1 MVRRSKNGV
10 NPMVSHWSYEIDK
23 DQLAWLAIDHPD
35 SGTNTLSQA
44 VVTELGV
51 QIHEIAATS
60 PRGLIIYSKKKN
72 GFIAGADIKEF
83 TTLKNA
89 DEALNLIRNGQ
100 KILSQIENL
109 PFPTLALIHG
119 FCMGGGLEL
128 ALSCRYRVIVKGA
141 KLGLPEIKLGIHPG
155 FGGTV
160 RSVRLIGPSAA
171 LPMILR
177 GNPVQS
183 AQALKI
189 GLADRMVNDLEQG
202 RNEARLLLLETPPVH
217 RPGYGASLL
226 NLPLLRPWVARRLR
240 EKIKKHARPDFY
252 PAPYAVI
259 SLWER
264 FGSTATPAHYEAEAH
279 SIANLM
285 DSATARNLVRVF
297 LLQDK
302 LKALGKRSDLEV
314 RHVHV
319 IGAGVMGGDI
329 AAWCALRGCRVSLED
344 REARFVEP
352 ALARAR
358 KLFERQLQDPR
369 QVAEAT
375 ARLQMDIGG
384 RSIAEAD
391 VVIEAIFENL
401 EAKKKLYTAIEG
413 RLKPLAVLATNT
425 SSIRLEKLSADL
437 ENPGRLVG
445 IHFFNPVA
453 KMPLVEI
460 VHSPGTDSAVT
471 ARALSF
477 VRHIDRLPVPVRST
491 PGFLVNRVLMPYLLE
506 AVLASMEGVPFE
518 AIDQAALDF
527 GMPMGPVELADTVGL
542 DVALSVAGIFSE
554 ELGKPVPELLQT
566 KVKAGQLGKKT
577 GQGFYRYRDGKAN
590 KDPSRA
596 RLGNTDLMDRL
607 LLPLLNEVIACR
619 REQVVAD
626 DDLIDAGV
634 IFGTGFAPFRGGPLR
649 YIRETGAPSIYD
661 RLRHFED
668 RLGERF
674 KPDSGWTDLLPPSTR

>member
-1 MVRRSKNGV
+1 
-10 NPMVSHWSYEIDK
+10 MVSHWSYEVDNER
-23 DQLAWLAIDHPD
+23 LAWLALDHPD

-44 VVTELGV
+44 VVAELGTR
-51 QIHEIAATS
+51 IHEIAAAS
-60 PRGLIIYSKKKN
+60 PRGLVIYSKKKN

-89 DEALNLIRNGQ
+89 DEALALIRNGQ
-100 KILSQIENL
+100 KIFSEIENL
-109 PFPTLALIHG
+109 PFPTVSLIHG

-128 ALSCRYRVIVKGA
+128 ALACRYRVIVKGA

-160 RSVRLIGPSAA
+160 RSVRLIGPTAA
-171 LPMILR
+171 LQMILR
-177 GNPVQS
+177 GNPVQ
-183 AQALKI
+183 AGHALKI
-189 GLADRMVNDLEQG
+189 GLADRMVGDLEQG
-202 RNEARLLLLETPPVH
+202 RSEARLLLFETPPVH
-217 RPGYGASLL
+217 RPGYGANLL
-226 NLPLLRPWVARRLR
+226 NLTLLRPWIARRLR
-240 EKIKKHARPDFY
+240 DQVKKHARPDFY

-264 FGSTATPAHYEAEAH
+264 FGAAATPAHYEAEAH
-279 SIANLM
+279 SIASLM
-285 DSATARNLVRVF
+285 DSPTARNLVRVF

-302 LKALGKRSDLEV
+302 LKALGKRSELEV

-329 AAWCALRGCRVSLED
+329 AAWCALRGFKVTLED

-358 KLFERQLQDPR
+358 KLFERQLHDPQ

-375 ARLQMDIGG
+375 GRLRMDIGG
-384 RSIAEAD
+384 NSLAEAD
-391 VVIEAIFENL
+391 VVIEAISENL
-401 EAKKKLYTAIEG
+401 EAKKKLYATIEG
-413 RLKPLAVLATNT
+413 RLKPLAILATNT

-453 KMPLVEI
+453 KMPLVEV
-460 VHSPGTDSAVT
+460 VHSPGTDPAVT

-477 VRHIDRLPVPVRST
+477 VRLIDRLPVPVRSM

-506 AVLASMEGVPFE
+506 AVQASMEGIPFE

-542 DVALSVAGIFSE
+542 DVALSVAGIFAE
-554 ELGKPVPELLQT
+554 ELGKPVPELLQN
-566 KVKAGQLGKKT
+566 KVNAGQFGKKT
-577 GQGFYRYRDGKAN
+577 GQGFYRYRDGKAL
-590 KDPSRA
+590 KDLSRA

-607 LLPLLNEVIACR
+607 LLPMLNEVIACR

-649 YIRETGAPSIYD
+649 YIRETGPHSIYE
-661 RLRHFED
+661 RLCHFEA
-668 RLGERF
+668 RFGERF
-674 KPDSGWTDLLPPSTR
+674 KPDPGWSALLPPTTH